1 MTNQQEILS
10 LFQSLVAL
18 QESDFLD
25 FKRDAY
31 NLSEESKKL
40 ELVKDIMCMYN
51 TPREGDAHIVL
62 GVKEQKAEPHDLFG
76 IDPDTN
82 PQHLDQSDLQ
92 RIFLEK
98 FRVEPCPE
106 FRIDILKYDEK
117 DFGIITIPVRKVGP
131 CKVSNG
137 DGEKLKSG
145 SHIYFRRGATN
156 DMTRT
161 PEETYS
167 IMQWFQNDPTQSI
180 FSQQQSGW
188 DQFLEASSIDNISGF
203 DLSRKYIL
211 VASPLRDEITKNLPI
226 LGEIPATLVLDFDPQ
241 SDVSGLLHEV
251 QGRLKRS
258 LHTLVKRDRP
268 TINPEGTTYW
278 FFTRGLDG
286 REGTL
291 EIGDY
296 KVWKRNYAGEIGE
309 QLRNFTRAV
318 NPVPITC
325 IVLWYQD
332 PHLARHLQLVL
343 SSIEEA
349 FENAVEFVIVT
360 HYPGELQE
368 IKNEIDVEIININ
381 IHELCSGL
389 NVLISSGGSM
399 EANEYLLPSSSNAP
413 IQLDSDDRKWLEEE
427 LEIVHLNTG
436 ATAPELN
443 ELVGRRFLC
452 GAEIT
457 WHELSL
463 HCDVSRDKTEKVKHQ
478 VEAELS
484 RRRAWRVNLYH
495 EAGAGGTT
503 VARRV
508 LWELHSKFP
517 CVILK
522 RSKPLETSERLF
534 RLASLTG
541 QPMLLLIDSS
551 QIPER
556 QVDELYNYIRSKQL
570 SVVILH
576 VQRRLN
582 PQAEKEKVIY
592 LEALLSN
599 KECWQFVEK
608 FSQFAPTKRL
618 DLERLVSNSLQP
630 KAKTAFYFG
639 LQTFGREFLGL
650 EGYVGH
656 RLESLSPEQRSIL
669 LFLSIAHHYAQHSVK
684 SQAFADFLGIPPNRT
699 INLREAFSSC
709 EKALDLLI
717 EVEGNSWRTTHNLIA
732 QEILEQELI
741 NPGSDRRTWKQNLSN
756 LAKSFAE
763 FCRGKG
769 LIPSEDMLKLVR
781 RTFIYRNNLD
791 VLGTERV
798 ATPALQNFS
807 QLLQDIPSSEG
818 RLETLRQLTQL
829 YAEEAHFWA
838 HLGRFYASQLKNYSQ
853 ALECIEQAISLTNS
867 KDHVLHHMKGMAIRY
882 QINSLVAEK
891 SEIQIVVDSAKVASG
906 AFEEARKLSPDDE
919 HGYISEV
926 QLLAKILDYAGTQH
940 ANGILSYLATPCID
954 PFLLDS
960 LERAE
965 DLLEQVRRNREGQG
979 EPSPLEVECR
989 AKLDAL
995 YGRHDRALQTWD
1007 SLLSRKDSYHPPL
1020 RRQIVWTHLARH
1032 DRSWN
1037 KLPVRDL
1044 QRITSLLEDNLQ
1056 EEPSNDKDLRL
1067 WIQAVRWSK
1076 YPPTI
1081 ESVIERVSYWKANSG
1096 TLDSVYYLYLLYV
1109 LSALQGSVQ
1118 AKDYAERYMEECR
1131 QMARFRRNR
1140 TNSFE
1145 WLGSRSGINSLIHHS
1160 ELGQW
1165 KTDVEFWERTEK
1177 LLRVQGRVNRV
1188 DAPQQGYIE
1197 LKGGLLAFYVPARS
1211 NHSRGRSE
1219 NQPVDFYLGFSY
1231 DGLRAWEV
1239 KDFRKDP

>member
-1 MTNQQEILS
+1 MADQQKVLS

-18 QESDFLD
+18 QESDVLD

-40 ELVKDIMCMYN
+40 ELVKDVMCMYN
-51 TPREGDAHIVL
+51 TPREGDAYIIL
-62 GVKEQKAEPHDLFG
+62 GVKEHKTKPHDLFG
-76 IDPDTN
+76 IDPDIN

-92 RIFLEK
+92 RLFLEK

-106 FRIDILKYDEK
+106 FKIDIIKYDEK
-117 DFGIITIPVRKVGP
+117 NFGIITIPVRKIGP
-131 CKVSNG
+131 CRVSNS

-145 SHIYFRRGATN
+145 SHIYFRRGASN
-156 DMTRT
+156 DITRT

-180 FSQQQSGW
+180 VSQQQSSW
-188 DQFLEASSIDNISGF
+188 EQFLEASSIDNSSGF

-211 VASPLRDEITKNLPI
+211 VASSLREEIVGNLPI
-226 LGEIPATLVLDFDPQ
+226 LGEIPATLVLDFDPK

-251 QGRLKRS
+251 QSRIKRS

-278 FFTRGLDG
+278 FFVRGLDG

-296 KVWKRNYAGEIGE
+296 KAWKKNYAGEIGE
-309 QLRNFTRAV
+309 QLRIFARAV

-325 IVLWYQD
+325 LVLWYQD

-349 FENAVEFVIVT
+349 FDNAVEFVIVT

-368 IKNEIDVEIININ
+368 INNEIDVEIVNIN

-389 NVLISSGGSM
+389 SVLLFSGGST
-399 EANEYLLPSSSNAP
+399 EASEYLLPSSSNAP

-436 ATAPELN
+436 VTAPELN
-443 ELVGRRFLC
+443 EAVGRRFLC

-463 HCDVSRDKTEKVKHQ
+463 HCDVSRDKTEKVKRQ
-478 VEAELS
+478 VETELS

-503 VARRV
+503 VARRI
-508 LWELHSKFP
+508 LWDLHSKFP

-541 QPMLLLIDSS
+541 QPILLLIDSS
-551 QIPER
+551 QIHER
-556 QVDELYNYIRSKQL
+556 QVDELYNYVRSKQL

-582 PQAEKEKVIY
+582 PQAERERVVY

-608 FSQFAPTKRL
+608 LSQFEPTKRTE
-618 DLERLVSNSLQP
+618 LERLVSNNLQP
-630 KAKTAFYFG
+630 KVKTAFYFG
-639 LQTFGREFLGL
+639 LQTFGREFIGL

-656 RLESLSPEQRSIL
+656 RLESLSSEQRSIL
-669 LFLSIAHHYAQHSVK
+669 LFLSIAHHYAQHSIK
-684 SQAFADFLGIPPNRT
+684 SQAFADFLGIPANRT
-699 INLREAFSSC
+699 VNLREAFSSC
-709 EKALDLLI
+709 EEALDLLI
-717 EVEGNSWRTTHNLIA
+717 EIGGNSWRTIHNLIA
-732 QEILEQELI
+732 QEILEQGLI

-756 LAKSFAE
+756 LAKNFAE
-763 FCRGKG
+763 FCRGNS
-769 LIPSEDMLKLVR
+769 LSPSEEMLELVR

-798 ATPALQNFS
+798 AAPALQSFS
-807 QLLQDIPSSEG
+807 QLLQNIPSPEG
-818 RLETLRQLTQL
+818 RLERLRQLTEL

-838 HLGRFYASQLKNYSQ
+838 HLGRFYASQLKNYIQ
-853 ALECIEQAISLTNS
+853 ALECIEQAILLTDS
-867 KDHVLHHMKGMAIRY
+867 EDHVLHHMKGMAIRY
-882 QINSLVAEK
+882 KINNLVAEK
-891 SEIQIVVDSAKVASG
+891 SEIQTIVDSAKVASD

-926 QLLAKILDYAGTQH
+926 QLLAKILDYANTQH
-940 ANGILSYLATPCID
+940 ANGLLSYLATPGID

-965 DLLEQVRRNREGQG
+965 DLLEQVRLNREGQG
-979 EPSPLEVECR
+979 ELSPLEVDCR

-1020 RRQIVWTHLARH
+1020 RRQIIWTYLARH

-1044 QRITSLLEDNLQ
+1044 EKIISLLEENLQ

-1076 YPPTI
+1076 YAPTI

-1096 TLDSVYYLYLLYV
+1096 TLESVYYLYLLYV
-1109 LSALQGSVQ
+1109 LSVLQGSAQ
-1118 AKDYAERYMEECR
+1118 AKDYAERYMEESR

-1140 TNSFE
+1140 TTSFE
-1145 WLGSRSGINSLIHHS
+1145 WLGSGSGINSLTHHS

-1165 KTDVEFWERTEK
+1165 KIDIEFWEKTEK

-1197 LKGGLLAFYVPARS
+1197 LRGGLLAFYVPARS

-1219 NQPVDFYLGFSY
+1219 NQAVDFYLGFSY

-1239 KDFRKDP
+1239 KDLGKDP